1 MAAGRM
7 DRTGPALQ
15 PPRRNMLKKELMR
28 RSPIR
33 ILEQS
38 IHGGLGKGNLGV
50 FTARKGV
57 GKTACLVHVSIDKIL
72 RGQKVLHIS
81 FAEDPRH
88 IETWYDQ
95 VFREISRSYQLEN
108 IIDNHDQVI
117 QNRKIMHFRHPLVLE
132 NIRSS
137 ITNFTE
143 ALDFYPEAV
152 IVDGFSF
159 YDHDESHFRFWK
171 NLAGDLQTAVWFS
184 ASLHRE
190 KLELDDQGIPAPV
203 NHFKDFFSVIIMLRP
218 HPGHIDLDLLKDH
231 ENKRVKKLGLEL
243 DTGTM
248 LIVNNNA

>member
-1 MAAGRM
+1 
-7 DRTGPALQ
+7 
-15 PPRRNMLKKELMR
+15 MLKKELIR

-88 IETWYDQ
+88 IETWYEQ
-95 VFREISRSYQLEN
+95 VFLEVSRSYKLEN
-108 IIDNHDQVI
+108 VIDDHDQVI
-117 QNRKIMHFRHPLVLE
+117 KNRKIMHFRRPLVLE

-137 ITNFTE
+137 IMNFTE
-143 ALDFYPEAV
+143 ALNFLPEVV

-159 YDHDESHFRFWK
+159 YDHDESHFQFWK
-171 NLAGDLQTAVWFS
+171 KLAEDLQTAVWFS
-184 ASLHRE
+184 ATLHRE
-190 KLELDDQGIPAPV
+190 KLELDDQGIPTPV
-203 NHFKDFFSVIIMLRP
+203 NRFKGFFSVIIML
-218 HPGHIDLDLLKDH
+218 HPQPDHIDLDLLKDH
-231 ENKRVKKLGLEL
+231 DNLPLSKLHLEL

-248 LIVNNNA
+248 LIVNRNT

>member
-15 PPRRNMLKKELMR
+15 PSRRIMLRKELIR

-38 IHGGLGKGNLGV
+38 IHGGLGRGNLGV

-88 IETWYDQ
+88 IESWYDQ
-95 VFREISRSYQLEN
+95 VFQEVSRAYELEN
-108 IIDNHDQVI
+108 IIEDRDQVI
-117 QNRKIMHFRHPLVLE
+117 QNRKIMHFRRPFVLE
-132 NIRSS
+132 NIRNS
-137 ITNFTE
+137 IMNFIQ
-143 ALDFYPEAV
+143 ALDFHPEAV

-159 YDHDESHFRFWK
+159 YDHDESHFLFWK
-171 NLAGDLQTAVWFS
+171 NLAIDLQTAVWFS
-184 ASLHRE
+184 ATLHRE
-190 KLELDDQGIPAPV
+190 KLELDDMGIPAPV
-203 NHFKDFFSVIIMLRP
+203 NQFKNSFSVIIML
-218 HPGHIDLDLLKDH
+218 HPQPDHIDLDLLKDH
-231 ENKRVKKLGLEL
+231 DNPRVRKLHLKL
-243 DTGTM
+243 DTRTM
-248 LIVNNNA
+248 LIVKEKS